1 MTQQA
6 GGWKRKWKMGVMCNR
21 TDEKAM
27 WRKCE
32 NLDEEAHE

>member
-6 GGWKRKWKMGVMCNR
+6 GGWKRKWKMGVMCNW
-21 TDEKAM
+21 TEEKAM
-27 WRKCE
+27 W